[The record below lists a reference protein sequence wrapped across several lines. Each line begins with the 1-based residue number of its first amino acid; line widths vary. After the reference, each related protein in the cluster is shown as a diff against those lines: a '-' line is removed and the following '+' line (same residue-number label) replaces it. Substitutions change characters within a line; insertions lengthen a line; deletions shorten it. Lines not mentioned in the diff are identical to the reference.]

1 DKQRVDVLLNATT
14 RRDVEGNIV
23 GVIGVGQD
31 ITAVKRLQMETERS
45 AAELTQLIDTANA
58 PIFGIDTEGRVNEW
72 NQTAARISGFDKA
85 QVMGRELVAD
95 FITEE
100 YKLSVKEVFETA
112 LGGKD
117 TANFEFPLYTKDKQR
132 VDVLLNATTRRDVE
146 GNIVGVIGVGQDIT
160 LLKQKESALQQA
172 QKMEAVGQLTGGIA
186 HDFNNL
192 LSIVQG
198 NLRFLEEDIGE
209 VSDDIKLL
217 FRDALS
223 AVEDGAEL
231 TARLLR
237 FSSNRDLQPVTKEVN
252 VAIEDFYRLVIRTIG
267 DKISLDLKLT
277 EEKLFVQVDPSQL
290 ENSLLNLVIN
300 ARDAMPEGGEV
311 IIMAEAISYAE
322 ATRIAGQYDA
332 DEFHN
337 QEFVK
342 ISVRD
347 QGTGIPQDII
357 NQVIDPFYTT
367 KEVGAGTGLGLS
379 MVYSFVKTSG
389 GFLRI
394 NSEVGEGTVVE
405 MYFPSTPKPK
415 NALREE
421 DVATSRQSS
430 LSKTI
435 LVVEDEPR
443 VRRVAVRT
451 LRGLNYNTI
460 EAENADMAISII
472 ESGKEIDLVFS
483 DILMPGDKDGRMLG
497 DWVTERYP
505 EMKVVLTSGYS
516 KGKADERDPLH
527 SENLTKYPIVRKPYR
542 LNALADIIQGEWGD
556 N

>member
-1 DKQRVDVLLNATT
+1 
-14 RRDVEGNIV
+14 
-23 GVIGVGQD
+23 
-31 ITAVKRLQMETERS
+31 
-45 AAELTQLIDTANA
+45 LIDTANA

-347 QGTGIPQDII
+347 QGAGIPQDII
-357 NQVIDPFYTT
+357 NQVIEPFYTT